1 MKKINIQDMM
11 KELFGNSCCGYCYAY
26 LGEVKRNITPDIHTL
41 TKDFLNG
48 WNLGYVDD
56 DGFVSKPVQYLKSVG
71 ITVRDI
77 RKPKIT
83 KLSELPEGLWAVEYK
98 KNPEDKASHFVI
110 CDRKH
115 IIFDPSGD
123 SVTCKVGK
131 PVSYREF
138 LV

>member
-11 KELFGNSCCGYCYAY
+11 KELFGNSCLSYTYAY
-26 LGEVKRNITPDIHTL
+26 LGEVKRNIEPDIHTL
-41 TKDFLNG
+41 TNDVLNG
-48 WNLGYVDD
+48 WNNSWIDD

-71 ITVRDI
+71 ITIRDI

-98 KNPEDKASHFVI
+98 KKPEDKASHFVVA
-110 CDRKH
+110 DRKH
-115 IIFDPSGD
+115 IVFDPSGD
-123 SVTCKVGK
+123 SVTCKVGQ

-138 LV
+138 II